1 MHNAPF
7 ARLFAELMRFDLELP
22 SQDPNATAQRTA
34 VLLINLGTPDA
45 PTPSAVRRYLA
56 EFLSDPRV
64 VEIPQWIW
72 QPILRGA
79 ILPLR
84 GRASAHKYASVWMPE
99 GSPLRVYTEQQT
111 TALRAWF
118 AARKVPVLVDFAMRY
133 GSPSIADV
141 LGQLKR
147 AGADRILLLPMY
159 PQYASSTVATAF
171 DKVAAAM
178 GRMRN
183 QPEIRAIKQ
192 YPDAPGYIAALAAQ
206 LREYWAA
213 HGVPDFAAGDRLLLS
228 FHGLPKR
235 TLDLGDPYHHQCQLT
250 GTLLAQALGLDETT
264 CRVTFQSRFGREEW
278 LQPYTA
284 PTLAELGSA
293 GVRRVDVFCPGFTA
307 DCLETIEEIGMEGR
321 DAFLKAGGKQY
332 HRVPCV
338 NASPAFIDALG
349 HLALANLGGWVD
361 PALFAA
367 SAAEHRGAQHEFAPM
382 GR

>member
-1 MHNAPF
+1 MQ
-7 ARLFAELMRFDLELP
+7 FDLELP
-22 SQDPNATAQRTA
+22 SQDPNATAHRTA

-45 PTPSAVRRYLA
+45 PTPHAVRKYLA

-72 QPILRGA
+72 QPILRLGV
-79 ILPLR
+79 LPFR
-84 GRASAHKYASVWMPE
+84 SRASAHKYASIWMPE

-111 TALRAWF
+111 SALRGWF
-118 AARKVPVLVDFAMRY
+118 VARGVPVLVDYAMRY

-171 DKVAAAM
+171 DKVAAALS
-178 GRMRN
+178 RMRN

-192 YPDAPGYIAALAAQ
+192 YPDAPAYIASLVAQ
-206 LREYWAA
+206 LRDYWAI
-213 HGVPDFAAGDRLLLS
+213 HGTPDFAAGDRLLLS

-235 TLDLGDPYHHQCQLT
+235 TLDLGDPYHNQCQQT
-250 GTLLAQALGLDETT
+250 GLLLAQALGLDETT

-284 PTLAELGSA
+284 PTLAELGA
-293 GVRRVDVFCPGFTA
+293 GGVRRVDVFCPGFTA
-307 DCLETIEEIGMEGR
+307 DCIETIEEIGMEGR
-321 DAFLKAGGKQY
+321 DAFLKAGGKEY

-338 NASPAFIDALG
+338 NASSGFIDAIG
-349 HLALANLGGWVD
+349 QLALANLGGWVD
-361 PALFAA
+361 VAQAVSAPQDRRFASQDYLHA
-367 SAAEHRGAQHEFAPM
+367 TR
-382 GR
+382 

>member
-1 MHNAPF
+1 
-7 ARLFAELMRFDLELP
+7 MRFDLELP

-45 PTPSAVRRYLA
+45 PTPRAVRKYLA

-64 VEIPQWIW
+64 VEIPSLIW
-72 QPILRGA
+72 KPILYGA

-118 AARKVPVLVDFAMRY
+118 AARGVPVLVDFAMRY

-171 DKVAAAM
+171 DKVAAALQ
-178 GRMRN
+178 RMRN

-192 YPDAPGYIAALAAQ
+192 YPDAPGYIASLVAQ
-206 LREYWAA
+206 LHDYWAI
-213 HGVPDFAAGDRLLLS
+213 HGAPDFAAGDRLLLS

-235 TLDLGDPYHHQCQLT
+235 TLNLGDPYHNQCQLT
-250 GTLLAQALGLDETT
+250 GTLLAHALGLDETA
-264 CRVTFQSRFGREEW
+264 CRITFQSQFGREEW

-284 PTLAELGSA
+284 PTLAELGA
-293 GVRRVDVFCPGFTA
+293 GGVRRVDVFCPGFTA

-321 DAFLKAGGKQY
+321 DAFLKAGGKEF

-338 NASPAFIDALG
+338 NASPAFIEALG
-349 HLALANLGGWVD
+349 NVALANLAGWVD
-361 PALFAA
+361 VPPTEATAGNATATDRRVAA
-367 SAAEHRGAQHEFAPM
+367 NEFAHAV
-382 GR
+382 R